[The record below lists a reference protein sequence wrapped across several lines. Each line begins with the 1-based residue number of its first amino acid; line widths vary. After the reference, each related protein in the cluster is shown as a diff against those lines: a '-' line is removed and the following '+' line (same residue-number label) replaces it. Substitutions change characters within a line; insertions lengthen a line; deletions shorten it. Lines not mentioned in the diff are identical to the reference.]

1 MLMATKDKFNLNL
14 RKDQF
19 AQRHVFTT
27 ESFAG
32 VDYQEAENRVAKYNA
47 RESLNVIFKNG
58 IDQTRDAWEQ
68 VAKADAR
75 VNSLIKFKAEDG
87 MEHIIA
93 HIGKY
98 LYEIFRLGREHS
110 FLDAIFTKISTYE
123 LEDYK
128 SKMVVS
134 GKRLYILG
142 GNKYLMLR
150 MTPTYELCEVEDS
163 QYTYVPVTTIGI
175 TYKDSPVNGVSALDD
190 VNLMTQWR
198 KNKLVSGT
206 YIDNGKDVRTT
217 RFWEWDFDT
226 SVKPKTKADLNNLE
240 IIISSLRKVEA

>member
-14 RKDQF
+14 RKNQF
-19 AQRHVFTT
+19 ATRHVFTT

-93 HIGKY
+93 RIGKY
-98 LYEIFRLGREHS
+98 LY
-110 FLDAIFTKISTYE
+110 
-123 LEDYK
+123 
-128 SKMVVS
+128 
-134 GKRLYILG
+134 
-142 GNKYLMLR
+142 
-150 MTPTYELCEVEDS
+150 
-163 QYTYVPVTTIGI
+163 
-175 TYKDSPVNGVSALDD
+175 
-190 VNLMTQWR
+190 
-198 KNKLVSGT
+198 
-206 YIDNGKDVRTT
+206 
-217 RFWEWDFDT
+217 
-226 SVKPKTKADLNNLE
+226 
-240 IIISSLRKVEA
+240 